1 MMTFLHPVL
10 RRILAALF
18 AVLFVLAAV
27 VYLPHAA
34 GYGALLAVALLLPV
48 PAWQQALERVLK
60 KAKPLVIVA
69 VALSVFL
76 AAPTDREPPQPAPLS
91 PTQTTVMTART
102 TKTTTEQE
110 TTYILNVSSKKF
122 HLPHCANAQ
131 KIKDENRRTV
141 TGTKSSLKADGYS
154 PCGNCLP

>member
-1 MMTFLHPVL
+1 MTFLSPLL

-34 GYGALLAVALLLPV
+34 GWLALLAVALLLPI
-48 PAWQQALERVLK
+48 PAWQKVRERVLK
-60 KAKPLVIVA
+60 KAEPFVIVA

-76 AAPTDREPPQPAPLS
+76 AAPTDREPPQPSVPATPS
-91 PTQTTVMTART
+91 QTVATTART
-102 TKTTTEQE
+102 TKTTAEQE
-110 TTYILNVSSKKF
+110 TTYILNRSSKKF
-122 HLPHCANAQ
+122 HLPSCANAQ
-131 KIKDENRRTV
+131 TIKEENRRTY
-141 TGTKSSLKADGYS
+141 TGTESALKQLGYS